1 MKKLIILLLI
11 TFITLSVCVSA
22 NASNVFDMQGVMGDY
37 EYELENISQQL
48 EEKYKIAPKVI
59 VDDTSIIYSQEAIDI
74 CTSFEY
80 NDYVIL
86 AITMQDDGSYW
97 SHWLTYPDE
106 YVSVFDSKFKRKV
119 QKAIKPFVSDG
130 DYSGAAECFF
140 EVFDKHMAKVTGHP
154 LQTWLKKQ
162 WYEYYPLFI
171 GFALS
176 FTVALV
182 AAISSVAVHK
192 RKLKTIRRATDAFS
206 YIDKEYLQI
215 TLVKGNNDDLFS
227 QLFL

>member
-59 VDDTSIIYSQEAIDI
+59 VDDTSIIYSQKAIDI
-74 CTSFEY
+74 CTRFEY

-86 AITMQDDGSYW
+86 AITMQDDGSYR

-119 QKAIKPFVSDG
+119 EKAIKPFVSDG
-130 DYSGAAECFF
+130 DYVAAAECFF
-140 EVFDKHMAKVTGHP
+140 EVFDKHMEKVTGHP

-162 WYEYYPLFI
+162 WYEFYPLFI

-192 RKLKTIRRATDAFS
+192 RKLKTVRHKTDAFS

-215 TLVKGNNDDLFS
+215 TLVKGDNDDLFS